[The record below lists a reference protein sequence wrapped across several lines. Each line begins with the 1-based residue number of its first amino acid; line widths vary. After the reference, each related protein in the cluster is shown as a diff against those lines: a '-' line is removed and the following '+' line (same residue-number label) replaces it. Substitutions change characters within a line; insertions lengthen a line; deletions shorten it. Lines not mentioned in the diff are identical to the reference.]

1 VTYLI
6 SEDKS
11 RVVEPEGKTL
21 EYKRDLSSPD
31 RAMRAVVAFA
41 NSAGGR
47 LVIGVEDDGTVVG
60 VADPLLERERLTNL
74 IADWVSPQLMPTIEL
89 VPLADATVV
98 VADVALS
105 IRRPHYLTKHG
116 KDEGTY
122 IRLGASNRKAGP
134 DIIAELGRSARGI
147 PFDRLPATG
156 ATLEDLDTDALGGK
170 LGRELDPHALQTL
183 ELVAEDQ
190 GRLVPTNG
198 GVLVASPNPEHFFP
212 FAWVQC
218 ARFRGSTK
226 RDIWD
231 QQEIYGPLPLAVDKV
246 MRFLE
251 QNAFRHA
258 EFGDVYRRDRWSIP
272 TRALREIVT
281 NALTHASYSV
291 HGTPIK
297 VAFMDSAIEV
307 ESPGGL
313 MPSLT
318 VEEMTQGVSVIRNP
332 VIARVFRELGLIE
345 RWGTGLPEAIRQLAE
360 AGLPAPDIAELAVAL
375 RVTVHIEDQSVAPAG
390 EPSDKA
396 ESRLRHIGTSGLR
409 HIGTASGAYVPKLD
423 VAVPKSAAAV
433 LLAAQ
438 AGSASRSD
446 LLSAIGLSQSTNN
459 YRRHVLPLV
468 EAGLLA
474 LSIPSKP
481 RSPLQRYILTALGQE
496 WLDHSVPRPHAHPAE
511 TEQG

>member
-1 VTYLI
+1 VTYLLV
-6 SEDKS
+6 EDEG
-11 RVVEPEGKTL
+11 RVVQPEGKTR
-21 EYKRDLSSPD
+21 EYKRDLSSPEK
-31 RAMRAVVAFA
+31 AMRAVVAFA
-41 NSAGGR
+41 NSAGGQ
-47 LVIGVEDDGTVVG
+47 LVIGVEDDGTVAG
-60 VADPLLERERLTNL
+60 VTDPLLEQERLTNP
-74 IADWVSPQLMPTIEL
+74 IADWVSPQLIPAIEL
-89 VPLADATVV
+89 VPLASTTVV

-105 IRRPHYLTKHG
+105 VRRPHYPTKHG
-116 KDEGTY
+116 KDESTY
-122 IRLGASNRKAGP
+122 IRLGATNRKAGP
-134 DIIAELGRSARGI
+134 DLIAELERSAKGI
-147 PFDRLPATG
+147 PFDRLPAAG
-156 ATLEDLDTDALGGK
+156 ATLEDLDTEPLARS
-170 LGRELDPHALQTL
+170 LGRELDLRALQTL
-183 ELVAEDQ
+183 ELVADDQ

-198 GVLVASPNPEHFFP
+198 GVLVACPRPERFFP

-218 ARFRGSTK
+218 ARFRGPTK

-231 QQEIYGPLPLAVDKV
+231 QEEIYGPLPLAVDKV

-272 TRALREIVT
+272 IRPLREIVT
-281 NALTHASYSV
+281 NGLVHASYSA

-297 VAFMDSAIEV
+297 VAFMDSTIEI

-360 AGLPAPDIAELAVAL
+360 AGLPAPDITELAVSL
-375 RVTVHIEDQSVAPAG
+375 RVTVHIEDQSVAPTGVPAEI
-390 EPSDKA
+390 EPQ
-396 ESRLRHIGTSGLR
+396 LRHIGTSELR
-409 HIGTASGAYVPKLD
+409 HIGTESGAYVPKLD
-423 VAVPKSAAAV
+423 LKVPKSAALA

-438 AGSASRSD
+438 TGSARRSD

-481 RSPLQRYILTALGQE
+481 RSPLQRYLLTDQGRD
-496 WLDHSVPRPHAHPAE
+496 WLEAATPDRDARAAE
-511 TEQG
+511 APES